1 MSYFINMN
9 TASPKATMALL
20 ELDKSFVGSK
30 DYLGLAY
37 FWAHE
42 FKHYLRDA
50 TISQRKRIHHAW
62 LDNSLSFEA
71 GIDPGIDTSEHWKI
85 ISKVLKTE
93 VKR

>member
-1 MSYFINMN
+1 MGYSINMN

-50 TISQRKRIHHAW
+50 TVSQRKRIHNAW
-62 LDNSLSFEA
+62 LDNGLSFEA
-71 GIDPGIDTSEHWKI
+71 KIDDTSEHWKI
-85 ISKVLKTE
+85 IEKVLKTE
-93 VKR
+93 IKR

>member
-1 MSYFINMN
+1 MSYSIIMN

-20 ELDKSFVGSK
+20 KLDKSFVGSK

-50 TISQRKRIHHAW
+50 TLSQRKRIHNAW
-62 LDNSLSFEA
+62 LDNGLSFEA
-71 GIDPGIDTSEHWKI
+71 GVDPSIDTSKHWEI
-85 ISKVLKTE
+85 ISKVLKQE
-93 VKR
+93 IKR